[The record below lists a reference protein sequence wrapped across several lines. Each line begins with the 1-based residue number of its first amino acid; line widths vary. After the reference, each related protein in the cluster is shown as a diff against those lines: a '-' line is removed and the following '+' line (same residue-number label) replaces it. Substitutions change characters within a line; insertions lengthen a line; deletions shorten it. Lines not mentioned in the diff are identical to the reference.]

1 MGLFQSI
8 FGKKK
13 SAPSEKTAERK
24 NIGNK
29 SSGINLSQILTD
41 EEMRLLITDLGL
53 IENKVDPESRRIVSV
68 ATEIIQS
75 NRSIAPQVLDLC
87 IAAVQDAMNTFSAFG
102 MVPGGTSALLEKLK
116 AAKESAEDK

>member
-8 FGKKK
+8 FGKKQ
-13 SAPSEKTAERK
+13 SAPSKKTTENK
-24 NIGNK
+24 NGE
-29 SSGINLSQILTD
+29 INLSQILTD

-53 IENKVDPESRRIVSV
+53 IENKVDPESRRIVSI

-87 IAAVQDAMNTFSAFG
+87 IAAVQDALNTFSAFG
-102 MVPGGTSALLEKLK
+102 MVPGGTSALLEKLN
-116 AAKESAEDK
+116 AAKESAADK